1 MFIYRSSAAASD
13 ITLTGLKEILLTH
26 ADEVGRRVEIF
37 QSTVDGF
44 NTIQDL
50 LNASDPEQM
59 LVGFDEGLVVMS

>member
-1 MFIYRSSAAASD
+1 MFIYRSSATASD

-59 LVGFDEGLVVMS
+59 LAGFDEGLVVMS

>member
-1 MFIYRSSAAASD
+1 MFIYRSSATASD

-50 LNASDPEQM
+50 LNTSDPEQM
-59 LVGFDEGLVVMS
+59 LAGFDEGLVVMS